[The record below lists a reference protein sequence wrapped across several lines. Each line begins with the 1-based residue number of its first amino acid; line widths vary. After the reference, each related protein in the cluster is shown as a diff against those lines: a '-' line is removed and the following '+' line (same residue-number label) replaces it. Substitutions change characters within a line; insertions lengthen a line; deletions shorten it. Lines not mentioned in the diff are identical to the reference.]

1 MDRFRSLKADL
12 RDAALATSA
21 NVYSNQ
27 THALNQRRG
36 AYHHPTFLTHQTA
49 RKVKLIYMSDPKNRL
64 AVALDYPDAYQAM
77 KLVDSLGQT
86 CQWFKVG
93 MELYYAAGNDMIR
106 QLRDRGFDVFLD
118 LKLHDIPN
126 TVAGAVR
133 SATKAGASLLTI
145 HASGG
150 AAMMT
155 AAAEAAKAPGSPRL
169 LAVTVLTSMDA
180 AQLAGTGITASPAD
194 QVLRL
199 AKLARQ
205 SGIDGFVCSAEE
217 VASVRAATGS
227 DALLVIP
234 GIRPTGADIGDQKRI
249 ATPTQAI
256 AQGASMLVVGR
267 PITQAA
273 DPGAVAENILDEIAQ
288 AEASQRK

>member
-1 MDRFRSLKADL
+1 MPNA
-12 RDAALATSA
+12 
-21 NVYSNQ
+21 
-27 THALNQRRG
+27 
-36 AYHHPTFLTHQTA
+36 
-49 RKVKLIYMSDPKNRL
+49 KNRL

-150 AAMMT
+150 SAMMT
-155 AAAEAAKAPGSPRL
+155 AAADAAKAPGSPRL

-180 AQLAGTGITASPAD
+180 AQLTGTGVTSSPAE

-199 AKLARQ
+199 ANLATQ
-205 SGIDGFVCSAEE
+205 SGIDGLVCSAEE
-217 VASVRAATGS
+217 VAAVRAATGPNT
-227 DALLVIP
+227 LLVIP
-234 GIRPTGADIGDQKRI
+234 GIRPAGAAIGDQKRI
-249 ATPTQAI
+249 ATPAQAI

-273 DPGAVAENILDEIAQ
+273 DPGAAAEAILDEIAK
-288 AEASQRK
+288 AHSM

>member
-1 MDRFRSLKADL
+1 ML
-12 RDAALATSA
+12 
-21 NVYSNQ
+21 
-27 THALNQRRG
+27 
-36 AYHHPTFLTHQTA
+36 
-49 RKVKLIYMSDPKNRL
+49 DPKDRL
-64 AVALDYPDAYQAM
+64 AVALDHPDAYQAM

-93 MELYYAAGNDMIR
+93 MELYYAAGNDIIR

-150 AAMMT
+150 PAMMT

-180 AQLAGTGITASPAD
+180 AQLAATGITASPAD
-194 QVLRL
+194 QVLKL

-217 VASVRAATGS
+217 VAAVRAATGPQT
-227 DALLVIP
+227 LLVIP
-234 GIRPTGADIGDQKRI
+234 GIRSAGAAIDDQKRI
-249 ATPTQAI
+249 ATPSQAI

-267 PITQAA
+267 PITQAK
-273 DPGAVAENILDEIAQ
+273 DPAAAAEDILNEIAQ
-288 AEASQRK
+288 SETSLKK

>member
-1 MDRFRSLKADL
+1 ML
-12 RDAALATSA
+12 
-21 NVYSNQ
+21 
-27 THALNQRRG
+27 
-36 AYHHPTFLTHQTA
+36 
-49 RKVKLIYMSDPKNRL
+49 DPKDRL
-64 AVALDYPDAYQAM
+64 AVALDHPDAYQAM

-93 MELYYAAGNDMIR
+93 MELYYAAGNDIIR

-150 AAMMT
+150 PAMMT

-169 LAVTVLTSMDA
+169 LAVTVLTSMDD
-180 AQLAGTGITASPAD
+180 AQLAATGITASPAE
-194 QVLRL
+194 QVLKL

-217 VASVRAATGS
+217 VAAVRAATGPQT
-227 DALLVIP
+227 LLVIP
-234 GIRPTGADIGDQKRI
+234 GIRSAGAAIDDQKRI
-249 ATPTQAI
+249 ATPSQAI

-267 PITQAA
+267 PITQAK
-273 DPGAVAENILDEIAQ
+273 DPAAAAEDILNEIAQ
-288 AEASQRK
+288 AETSLKK